1 MSIVQ
6 STKKKKNYKTGTEK
20 IYIFHLLSIFINS
33 DHNGV
38 KPVGHR
44 TDHSLMKLIW
54 LVTQFWAHV

>member
-1 MSIVQ
+1 MSVVQ
-6 STKKKKNYKTGTEK
+6 STKKKKHITREK
-20 IYIFHLLSIFINS
+20 NILDLQSMFS